1 MRTNGLIRKDKV
13 ELTTVNNKIWQRSQ
27 DPVTLETPFN
37 RRSFGRREQNILDV
51 SQIFCTLLITVNFC

>member
-1 MRTNGLIRKDKV
+1 
-13 ELTTVNNKIWQRSQ
+13 VNNKIWQRSQ

>member
-37 RRSFGRREQNILDV
+37 RRSFGQREQNILDV
-51 SQIFCTLLITVNFC
+51 S